1 MGHSGVMDPVT
12 ALPLLDPVFSLGEA
26 RRAGL
31 TDHQLHGPRLT
42 APSRG
47 LRMWAGTEPGWV
59 DLARALCQLEG
70 DHCLSHVTAARLW
83 GIWLPTWMQDDE
95 RVHVTGRKET
105 SGARRRPGVVGHRA
119 KLAPEDMVE
128 VNGLRLTSP
137 ARTWLDLAPQ
147 LKDPLDLIAAGDAL
161 LQRSDGPPRPEGV
174 VGRNPLSTFR
184 QIDAVL
190 ARRRSVKGIQAAR
203 QARPLLREGVD
214 SAPES
219 RMRVVMVGA
228 GLPEPV
234 VNPMIVLGPGVWRQ
248 PDLGLLEWRLALQ
261 YDGGGHAEQAQVNRD
276 IWRDDDF
283 DRHAWRT
290 VRAGRDLYTAHGER
304 AFLERVRRAMREQ
317 ERRGFGPHSGS

>member
-1 MGHSGVMDPVT
+1 M
-12 ALPLLDPVFSLGEA
+12 
-26 RRAGL
+26 
-31 TDHQLHGPRLT
+31 
-42 APSRG
+42 
-47 LRMWAGTEPGWV
+47 
-59 DLARALCQLEG
+59 
-70 DHCLSHVTAARLW
+70 
-83 GIWLPTWMQDDE
+83 
-95 RVHVTGRKET
+95 
-105 SGARRRPGVVGHRA
+105 VGHRA
-119 KLAPEDMVE
+119 KLAPEDVVE

-290 VRAGRDLYTAHGER
+290 VRAGRDLYTVHGER
-304 AFLERVRRAMREQ
+304 AFLERVRWAMREQ